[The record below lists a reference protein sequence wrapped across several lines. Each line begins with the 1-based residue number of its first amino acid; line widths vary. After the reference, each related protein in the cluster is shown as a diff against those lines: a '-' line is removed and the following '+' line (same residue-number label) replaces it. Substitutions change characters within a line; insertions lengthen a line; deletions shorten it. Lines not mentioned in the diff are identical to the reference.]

1 MSLTDKTQSLK
12 RGREDERKI
21 VVIDIGG
28 ILLDGKAMKKERAGK
43 GAFLTMLFRQYH
55 VISWTSKQRWKEEA
69 DGKRTPQG
77 ESRAKWAFG
86 KWRKE
91 LLAELYGADTT
102 ETNLTH
108 RLDGFDREIRV
119 KDLARV
125 LALPA
130 VEERLGRKPT
140 AGDILCLDD
149 SPHKLVLSVGQE
161 GYTFLFP
168 PSWNK
173 NLVQVDRAM
182 TPGGSIYKA
191 VAEGKPPPEWP
202 TNLDT
207 DPVALL
213 FGGAASLRARIE
225 SETSL

>member
-1 MSLTDKTQSLK
+1 MPLTDLAQRK
-12 RGREDERKI
+12 RDREDERKI

-28 ILLDGKAMKKERAGK
+28 ILLDGKAMTKERAGK
-43 GAFLTMLFRQYH
+43 EAFLAMLFQKYH
-55 VISWTSKQRWKEEA
+55 VVSWTSKRRWKEGT
-69 DGKRTPQG
+69 DGNRKPQG
-77 ESRAKWAFG
+77 ESRVKWGFG

-91 LLAELYGADTT
+91 LLAELYGVDTT

-108 RLDGFDREIRV
+108 RLDGFDREIRI
-119 KDLARV
+119 KDLSRV

-130 VEERLGRKPT
+130 VEERLGRKP
-140 AGDILCLDD
+140 AAADILCLDD
-149 SPHKLVLSVGQE
+149 TPHKLALSVGQS

-168 PSWNK
+168 PTWSK
-173 NLVQVDRAM
+173 DLLQVDRAM
-182 TPGGSIYKA
+182 TPGGSLYKA

-213 FGGAASLRARIE
+213 FGGASSLRARIE